1 MTLRPE
7 EIERLWPGRND
18 TYAWHLRFKGV
29 HGEGIYGSV
38 ITDLQGRGLFLL
50 REGDFP
56 GLPGCEHRMTCLVS
70 PADFCVAPDI
80 GPREAR
86 EAITSAL
93 LELGWGPRVGDQGE
107 A

>member
-1 MTLRPE
+1 MTFRPE
-7 EIERLWPGRND
+7 ETERLRCGGGDMHARQ
-18 TYAWHLRFKGV
+18 LRFKGV

-56 GLPGCEHRMTCLVS
+56 GQPGCEQRMTCLVS
-70 PADFCVAPDI
+70 PADFCVAPDAN
-80 GPREAR
+80 PLEAR

-93 LELGWGPRVGDQGE
+93 LELGRGPRVGDRGE
-107 A
+107 P